1 MADATTPDGQAR
13 AMQLTAS
20 TRQLY
25 GKSRKAFILLQVT
38 HPRSP
43 GTLQLEEVKASAV
56 PRVTKRE
63 TEASS
68 ARGSVL
74 RYARA

>member
-1 MADATTPDGQAR
+1 
-13 AMQLTAS
+13 MQLTTV
-20 TRQLY
+20 TRTLDATRE
-25 GKSRKAFILLQVT
+25 KPFILLQVT

-43 GTLQLEEVKASAV
+43 GALQLGEVKASAV
-56 PRVTKRE
+56 RRVTKRE